1 MHCFV
6 FLAFEPLGRSTKYD
20 QDFIDGEMEDLGLFG
35 KIRFDDEPRQLPKN
49 IYVGEYKVGEND
61 GQSSKI
67 SDKEELKH
75 LIYTEVKDIFDKN
88 GIDARL
94 LVIVSEKAT
103 LGLEDIAASG
113 SDEE

>member
-6 FLAFEPLGRSTKYD
+6 FLAFEPMGGKNSYD
-20 QDFIDGEMEDLGLFG
+20 QDFIDGEMEDLGLFS
-35 KIRFDDEPRQLPKN
+35 KIRFDGEPRQLPKN

-61 GQSSKI
+61 GQRSKI
-67 SDKEELKH
+67 SDKEELKN

-88 GIDARL
+88 NIDARL
-94 LVIVSEKAT
+94 LVSVSEKAT

-113 SDEE
+113 ICEE